1 MRSLITVIP
10 QMPNIY
16 GQSNQ
21 SLSDTESEL
30 ENIAPAAPTDAD
42 DSIVL
47 SDLVRTGEASRLR
60 RRGALRLDHGHTN
73 QTTQQRSFSPSVI
86 VVGSP
91 SWDSESEDTQAGQGL
106 SRVPRY
112 TRTRSQRSR
121 RVGEEE
127 TKFSLFCGGEVS
139 DLDEDFD
146 DRPCTP
152 FVPSPLPA
160 YPASSSLTSRPY
172 RKKKRTNGCGALLH
186 MNATPRLR
194 QGLWSAKGEAS
205 SAVINMEPYYF
216 DKESVA
222 KIVRSACGCVRE
234 GVGCTVW

>member
-1 MRSLITVIP
+1 
-10 QMPNIY
+10 MPNIY
-16 GQSNQ
+16 RQRTQSF
-21 SLSDTESEL
+21 SDTESEP

-60 RRGALRLDHGHTN
+60 RRGALRLDHGHTS
-73 QTTQQRSFSPSVI
+73 QATRQRSLSPSII

-91 SWDSESEDTQAGQGL
+91 SWDSESEDPQLGQG
-106 SRVPRY
+106 SMRERVSRY

-121 RVGEEE
+121 RAGEGE
-127 TKFSLFCGGEVS
+127 TRYSLFCGADLSEPEE
-139 DLDEDFD
+139 DLDE
-146 DRPCTP
+146 RPY
-152 FVPSPLPA
+152 VPSLLPA
-160 YPASSSLTSRPY
+160 YPASSSTLSSPAHSFR
-172 RKKKRTNGCGALLH
+172 RKKRTNGCGALLH

-194 QGLWSAKGEAS
+194 QGAWSAKGEAS
-205 SAVINMEPYYF
+205 GAVVDLEPYYF

-234 GVGCTVW
+234 GVGCAVW